1 MTQARLAPNV
11 PNSPARAVKWTQPC
25 LLISNRMS
33 TGRDELL
40 ALQVACRACRVCA
53 DQGIIPE
60 ANPTFEGRWGAPF
73 FLVGQAPGP
82 VERESRR
89 PFSGRAGKEL
99 DRWMVRAG
107 FESPE
112 EFRRLTYIAALMRCF
127 PGRNRAGTGDL
138 KPPPAAVANCA
149 HWLDAELRLL
159 QPRALILVGQ
169 LAIGRFLGPGR
180 LEDRVGHAFGDRPV
194 MIPLPHPS
202 GQSRWLNEP
211 ANRERL
217 ASALALLGQLRLRL
231 AHAPRSRSNSSG
243 GLEPHRAQRATTKTK
258 RRKA

>member
-1 MTQARLAPNV
+1 MPNGREAFTSLQA
-11 PNSPARAVKWTQPC
+11 
-25 LLISNRMS
+25 
-33 TGRDELL
+33 
-40 ALQVACRACRVCA
+40 ACRACHVCV

-60 ANPTFEGRWGAPF
+60 AAPTFEGQWGAPF

-127 PGRNRAGTGDL
+127 PGRNAAGNGDL

-149 HWLDAELRLL
+149 HWLDAELRIVK
-159 QPRALILVGQ
+159 PKVLILVGQ
-169 LAIGRFLGPGR
+169 MAIARFLGPGP
-180 LEDRVGHAFGDRPV
+180 LEDRVGRALGDRPV
-194 MIPLPHPS
+194 MVPLPHPS
-202 GQSRWLNEP
+202 GQNRWLNDQS
-211 ANRERL
+211 NRERL
-217 ASALALLGQLRLRL
+217 AAALVLLGQLRLRL
-231 AHAPRSRSNSSG
+231 APAPRSRSNSSG
-243 GLEPHRAQRATTKTK
+243 GPEPPRAQRATTKVM

>member
-1 MTQARLAPNV
+1 MR
-11 PNSPARAVKWTQPC
+11 
-25 LLISNRMS
+25 
-33 TGRDELL
+33 GRDKLL
-40 ALQVACRACRVCA
+40 VSLQAECRACHVCV

-60 ANPTFEGRWGAPF
+60 ANPTFEGRWGVPF

-99 DRWMVRAG
+99 DRWMVRSG
-107 FESPE
+107 FESAE

-127 PGRNRAGTGDL
+127 PGRNRAGSGDL

-149 HWLDAELRLL
+149 HWLDAELRLIK
-159 QPRALILVGQ
+159 PKVMILVGQ
-169 LAIGRFLGPGR
+169 LAIARFLGPGR
-180 LEDRVGHAFGDRPV
+180 LEDRVGRSFGDRPV
-194 MIPLPHPS
+194 MVPLPHPS
-202 GQSRWLNEP
+202 GQSRWLNDP

-217 ASALALLGQLRLRL
+217 AGALELLGQLRTSL
-231 AHAPRSRSNSSG
+231 APAPRSRSNNDG
-243 GLEPHRAQRATTKTK
+243 GSQKLPRAQRATTKAM

>member
-1 MTQARLAPNV
+1 VNGRVALLSLQAE
-11 PNSPARAVKWTQPC
+11 C
-25 LLISNRMS
+25 H
-33 TGRDELL
+33 
-40 ALQVACRACRVCA
+40 ACHICV

-99 DRWMVRAG
+99 DRWMMRAG

-112 EFRRLTYIAALMRCF
+112 EFRHLTYIAALMRCF
-127 PGRNRAGTGDL
+127 PGRNRAGNGDL

-149 HWLDAELRLL
+149 HWLHTELRLVK
-159 QPRALILVGQ
+159 PKVLILVGQ
-169 LAIGRFLGPGR
+169 LAIARFLGTGR
-180 LEDRVGHAFGDRPV
+180 LEDRVGLRFGERPV
-194 MIPLPHPS
+194 MVPLPHPS
-202 GQSRWLNEP
+202 GQNRWLNDP

-217 ASALALLGQLRLRL
+217 DTALALVGQLRSSL
-231 AHAPRSRSNSSG
+231 APATRSRSNSG
-243 GLEPHRAQRATTKTK
+243 GGPDQPHRARRATIELT
-258 RRKA
+258 RRRT

>member
-1 MTQARLAPNV
+1 MKG
-11 PNSPARAVKWTQPC
+11 RA
-25 LLISNRMS
+25 
-33 TGRDELL
+33 
-40 ALQVACRACRVCA
+40 ALQALQTECRACHVCVA
-53 DQGIIPE
+53 QGIIPE

-82 VERESRR
+82 AERESRR

-112 EFRRLTYIAALMRCF
+112 EFRRLTYVAALMRCF
-127 PGRNRAGTGDL
+127 PGRTRAGTGDL

-159 QPRALILVGQ
+159 KPKVLIPVGQ
-169 LAIGRFLGPGR
+169 LAIARFLGPGR
-180 LEDRVGHAFGDRPV
+180 LEDRVGQAFGERPV
-194 MIPLPHPS
+194 MVPLPHPS
-202 GQSRWLNEP
+202 GQSRWLNDQ
-211 ANRERL
+211 ANRKRL

-231 AHAPRSRSNSSG
+231 PPAARSKISTAGRNAP
-243 GLEPHRAQRATTKTK
+243 PP
-258 RRKA
+258 RRRRRP